1 MTDAVDEIVDFPA
14 LKEARERLDAK
25 RKALADVFTEAG
37 PQYDMTLVKSLAGDS
52 HAKVAEIGTMNREII
67 EAKRKVDDLMVVA
80 RAAATAA
87 ADAVDTKAAHK
98 SGVGESGSE
107 PDDRRIG
114 ANTKQVRT
122 KDFGE
127 LLMESP
133 AVKSF
138 VPGAGSGPMAHLDI
152 QLKTLFQT
160 SAGWDPED
168 TRTGKLVPF
177 ATRPAPRVVDF
188 VPQTTTSMSTV
199 LYMEETTYTNAAAET
214 AEGAAYPEAALGL
227 TEKSSE
233 VRKISVFLP
242 VTDEQFEDEP
252 RARAYVENRLPF
264 MLRQRLD
271 LQILTGSGAAAA
283 LLGTENVAGIQVQ
296 ALGTDPIPDALYK
309 VMRRV
314 RDNGFAEPSVVFIQ
328 PSKWEGVRLLRT
340 ADGVY
345 IWGHPAIPGPT
356 TIWGVPV
363 VETTAHTST
372 KAIVGDYTNFSELA
386 VRRGLDMQIS
396 NSHGEFFRE
405 GKLALRVDMRAA
417 LVHYRPAAFGVVTG
431 L

>member
-1 MTDAVDEIVDFPA
+1 MTTVADPIVDFPA
-14 LKEARERLDAK
+14 LKEAREKLDAK
-25 RKALADVFTEAG
+25 RKALADIFAEAG
-37 PQYDMTLVKSLAGDS
+37 PDYDMTRVKSLSGDS
-52 HAKVAEIGTMNREII
+52 HAKVAEIGKLNKEII
-67 EAKRKVDDLMVVA
+67 ECKGKVDDLQVVG
-80 RAAATAA
+80 RAAAMAA
-87 ADAVDTKAAHK
+87 ADAAEPETKHH

-107 PDDRRIG
+107 AGTSGPSVKMGRSK
-114 ANTKQVRT
+114 A
-122 KDFGE
+122 FGE
-127 LLMESP
+127 QLMESP
-133 AVKSF
+133 AIKSF
-138 VPGAGSGPMAHLDI
+138 VPGSGVGPMAHLDVE
-152 QLKTLFQT
+152 LKTLFQT

-168 TRTGKLVPF
+168 LRTGKVVPF

-188 VPQTTTSMSTV
+188 VPQTTTSKSTV

-214 AEGAAYPEAALGL
+214 AEGTAYPEAALAL

-233 VRKISVFLP
+233 VRKIAVFLP

-271 LQILTGSGAAAA
+271 LQILTGSGVAPN

-296 ALGTDPIPDALYK
+296 ALGADPIPDALYK
-309 VMRRV
+309 VMRKI

-328 PSKWEGVRLLRT
+328 PSKWESVRLLRT

-396 NSHGEFFRE
+396 NSHSTYFVE
-405 GKLALRVDMRAA
+405 GKLALRVDLRAA
-417 LVHYRPAAFGVVTG
+417 LLHYRPAAFGVVSG